1 MATELPAVS
10 VEDVLG
16 YYSNIPENKF
26 PEVEVAVKTAELMV
40 KSALIDTGCGANYSD
55 DQLKAIIG
63 LLAAHNYQIQTGVLS
78 SIQAGSASESYQMN
92 TDFFLKGTL
101 HGQQAMLLDPNHCL
115 AQLQADT
122 QAALDGKQS
131 YPPSVV
137 SLHSNKQKGRRR
149 NCGCNR

>member
-16 YYSNIPENKF
+16 YYSNSPENKF
-26 PEVEVAVKTAELMV
+26 LEVEVAIDTAKLMV
-40 KSALIDTGCGANYSD
+40 QSALIDNGCGANYID

-115 AQLQADT
+115 AQLMADT

-149 NCGCNR
+149 NCGCQ

>member
-1 MATELPAVS
+1 MATEVPAIE

-26 PEVEVAVKTAELMV
+26 DEVRVAIDTAKLMV
-40 KSALIDTGCGANYSD
+40 QSSLLDNGCGAEYSN
-55 DQLKAIIG
+55 DQLKAIIA

-78 SIQAGSASESYQMN
+78 SISAGSASESYQMN

-101 HGQQAMLLDPNHCL
+101 HGQQAMLLDQNHCL
-115 AQLQADT
+115 AQLMADT

-131 YPPSVV
+131 YPPSVI

-149 NCGCNR
+149 NCGCQ